1 MEFYEKILNKK
12 VTGVYHEYI
21 LNKLHIHFENGFEI
35 EFDVCVIVF
44 DLGIIGHS
52 ISHISNTGTLGMA
65 HELKKHHFNLD
76 DFKTTILSRDINDI
90 ENKNEMIIAYKSAQ
104 ILKLS

>member
-1 MEFYEKILNKK
+1 MAFYEKILYKK
-12 VTGVYHEYI
+12 VTGVYHEYA
-21 LNKLHIHFENGFEI
+21 LSKLHIHFENGFEI
-35 EFDVCVIVF
+35 EFSGCVIVF

-65 HELKKHHFNLD
+65 HELKKNHFNLD
-76 DFKTTILSRDINDI
+76 DFKTTILSRDINEI
-90 ENKNEMIIAYKSAQ
+90 ANKNEMIIACKSVQ